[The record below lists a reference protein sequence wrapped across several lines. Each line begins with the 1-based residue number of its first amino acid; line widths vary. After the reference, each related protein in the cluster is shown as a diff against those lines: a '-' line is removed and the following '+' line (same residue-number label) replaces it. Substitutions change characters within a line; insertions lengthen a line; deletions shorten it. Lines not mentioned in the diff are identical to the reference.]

1 LRQLSD
7 PNDKGY
13 NKRLYRR
20 WLSLA
25 SARRTTVITEGFD
38 VPIYEYA
45 CVSCDHHLEALQKM
59 SEDPLVFCPECG
71 EESLRKKVSAAAFVL
86 KGSGWYETDFKNSG
100 KEKSKD
106 AKTSGE
112 QSASKNPSDTKSGDS
127 TSADTKSTDS
137 KSSESKSE
145 SSKSTSDSTAT
156 GSKSGG
162 TKNASPTN

>member
-1 LRQLSD
+1 M
-7 PNDKGY
+7 
-13 NKRLYRR
+13 
-20 WLSLA
+20 
-25 SARRTTVITEGFD
+25 
-38 VPIYEYA
+38 PIYEYA

-100 KEKSKD
+100 KEKPKD

-137 KSSESKSE
+137 KSSDSKSE

-162 TKNASPTN
+162 SKNASPTN

>member
-1 LRQLSD
+1 M
-7 PNDKGY
+7 
-13 NKRLYRR
+13 
-20 WLSLA
+20 
-25 SARRTTVITEGFD
+25 
-38 VPIYEYA
+38 PIYEYA

-100 KEKSKD
+100 KEKPKD
-106 AKTSGE
+106 AKASDG
-112 QSASKNPSDTKSGDS
+112 QPASKTSSDTKSGEGAS
-127 TSADTKSTDS
+127 GDTKSSDS
-137 KSSESKSE
+137 KSSESKSV

-162 TKNASPTN
+162 SKNASPTN

>member
-1 LRQLSD
+1 M
-7 PNDKGY
+7 
-13 NKRLYRR
+13 
-20 WLSLA
+20 
-25 SARRTTVITEGFD
+25 
-38 VPIYEYA
+38 PIYEYA

-100 KEKSKD
+100 KEKPKD
-106 AKTSGE
+106 AKASDGQPT
-112 QSASKNPSDTKSGDS
+112 SKNASDTKSGEGAS
-127 TSADTKSTDS
+127 GDTKSSDS
-137 KSSESKSE
+137 KSSESKSV

-162 TKNASPTN
+162 SKNASPTD